1 MKNNLCTIFI
11 RKIIMVQIISIE
23 GNIGSGKST
32 FVDYL
37 KQNYKQD
44 NIIYLQEPIDEW
56 NKIKDNDGKTIL
68 EKFYEN
74 QHQYSFS
81 FQMMAYISRLDLLRK
96 TMKEHPKAIII
107 TERSLFTDKYVFAK
121 MLYDSQKM
129 EKIEYTIYNNWFY
142 SMLDLAPLSKIV
154 YLKTEPDISFGRI
167 HKRNR
172 EGEAGIPFEYIKD
185 CHEYHNNMIDH
196 LNVKK
201 KIIDCSGN
209 IEEDNLLLKTW
220 AQEVFSFIQEN

>member
-1 MKNNLCTIFI
+1 MHIFYKERI
-11 RKIIMVQIISIE
+11 NMVQIISIE

-56 NKIKDNDGKTIL
+56 NKIKDDEGKTIL

-96 TMKEHPKAIII
+96 TMKEHPNALII

-129 EKIEYTIYNNWFY
+129 EKIEYTIYNNWFH
-142 SMLDLAPLSKIV
+142 SMLDLAPLSKII
-154 YLKTEPDISFGRI
+154 YLKTEPEVSFGRI
-167 HKRNR
+167 QKRNR
-172 EGEAGIPFEYIKD
+172 EGETGIPFDYIKD
-185 CHEYHNNMIDH
+185 CHNYHNNMIDQ
-196 LNVKK
+196 LNVEK
-201 KIIDCSGN
+201 KIIDCTGN
-209 IEEDNLLLKTW
+209 IEEDDLLLKIW
-220 AQEVFSFIQEN
+220 AKEILDFIQKI